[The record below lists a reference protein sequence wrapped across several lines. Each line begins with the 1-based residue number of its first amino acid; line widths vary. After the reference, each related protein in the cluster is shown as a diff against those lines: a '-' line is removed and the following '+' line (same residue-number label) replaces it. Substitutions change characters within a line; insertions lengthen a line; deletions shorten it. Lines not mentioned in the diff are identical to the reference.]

1 MNQFFIHCMRAKL
14 KKHQKGLWRPN
25 WKLWRTI
32 FNFWPLFSS
41 VAINEHLNLACR
53 RKHQSF
59 RSYPILSFLFHCSEA
74 SGRLDTIRYRRKNLR
89 YDYTTTFSHFGPKMM
104 DTQIEAT
111 TTTTRPIG
119 IKTTYI
125 IDGNDGTTT
134 STSETFDASRS
145 DACEARVGLPVGT
158 EAVKVR
164 YVSKHTLYAEKR
176 R

>member
-1 MNQFFIHCMRAKL
+1 
-14 KKHQKGLWRPN
+14 
-25 WKLWRTI
+25 
-32 FNFWPLFSS
+32 
-41 VAINEHLNLACR
+41 
-53 RKHQSF
+53 
-59 RSYPILSFLFHCSEA
+59 
-74 SGRLDTIRYRRKNLR
+74 
-89 YDYTTTFSHFGPKMM
+89 MM
-104 DTQIEAT
+104 DTQIEATT

-125 IDGNDGTTT
+125 IDGN
-134 STSETFDASRS
+134 ASRS